1 MSVGHGEP
9 SHPERV
15 LTVTGRRV
23 DAAVVV
29 TAAGEVDISSAPR
42 LHEALLAAV
51 RCPDTSMVVLDALGL
66 TFLGSRG
73 LAALLRALEESIRR
87 GTTFRL
93 VNSPRS
99 PIHRVLEVT
108 GVDKEIARYETVEEA
123 LRAE

>member
-1 MSVGHGEP
+1 MSVGNGEP
-9 SHPERV
+9 SHPGRV
-15 LTVTGRRV
+15 LTVTDRRV
-23 DAAVVV
+23 DGAVVV

-51 RCPDTSMVVLDALGL
+51 RCPDTSMVVLDASGL

-73 LAALLRALEESIRR
+73 LAALLRALEESVRR
-87 GTTFRL
+87 GTPFR
-93 VNSPRS
+93 VVISPRS
-99 PIHRVLEVT
+99 PIYRVLEVT